1 MTLHKITTHP
11 LVSTVMIVD
20 DQLTS
25 RVILETIVQG
35 IYDNIIVRTFDNAIS
50 ALKVAAS
57 DPPDLIIAD
66 YKMPELDG
74 VEFTRKIRQI
84 PSCEDIPVVIITI
97 IDDRS
102 IMYQALEAGATDF
115 LTKPLDHY
123 EYKARC
129 RNLLTI
135 RRQQLIIRNRAE
147 NLEAQIKAATKAIH
161 TREKETLIRLARAGE
176 FKDSLTGS
184 HLNRISRISRLIAQ
198 ELGKDETFC
207 ETIELAAPM
216 HDIGKIGIPD
226 KILLKEGPLDDEQ
239 MEIMKTHTTIGYEI
253 LKDSPSHYLQMGAVI
268 ALNHHERFD
277 GAGYPNKLKADN
289 IPLEAR
295 IVTVA
300 DIFDA
305 LTSQRTY
312 KSAWSTEAALDEIA
326 SQKGKQLDPLCVD
339 ALFSQLNNII
349 TEQQQLT
356 S

>member
-1 MTLHKITTHP
+1 MTLQKITTHP

-35 IYDNIIVRTFDNAIS
+35 ICDNVIVRTFDNAVS
-50 ALKVAAS
+50 ALKVAES

-74 VEFTRKIRQI
+74 VEFTRKIRRI
-84 PSCEDIPVVIITI
+84 PACEDIPVVIITI

-102 IMYQALEAGATDF
+102 VMYEALEAGATDF

-161 TREKETLIRLARAGE
+161 TREKETLLRLARAGE
-176 FKDSLTGS
+176 FKDSLTGT
-184 HLNRISRISRLIAQ
+184 HLNRISRISRLLAEQ
-198 ELGKDETFC
+198 LGMDKDFC
-207 ETIELAAPM
+207 ETIEISAPM

-226 KILLKEGPLDDEQ
+226 KVLLKEGPLDE
-239 MEIMKTHTTIGYEI
+239 EELRIMKTHTTIGYEI

-277 GAGYPNKLKADN
+277 GSGYPFGLKGED

-295 IVTVA
+295 IVAIA

-305 LTSQRTY
+305 LTSQRAY
-312 KSAWSTEAALDEIA
+312 KLAWPVETALDEISA
-326 SQKGKQLDPLCVD
+326 QRGRHLDPHCVD
-339 ALFSQLNNII
+339 ALFAQLDNIVS
-349 TEQQQLT
+349 QQQKLG